1 MTTDKMIRDLEAT
14 KKSFEGKFVGTGEVN
29 VAWMIEDIIKFIKSQ
44 ETNAELGRAVEKA
57 FAQDYALTKQSGVEH
72 VDVRY
77 DDYYA
82 EYTYDVIRECQLLE
96 WAKEV
101 ENESQTDI

>member
-1 MTTDKMIRDLEAT
+1 MTTEKMIRDLEAT

-44 ETNAELGRAVEKA
+44 ESDAELGRAVRKA
-57 FAQDYALTKQSGVEH
+57 FEEGYSVMRDDGDFEETFDNDIVYE
-72 VDVRY
+72 Y
-77 DDYYA
+77 DLKTIA
-82 EYTYDVIRECQLLE
+82 INEKNLLK

-101 ENESQTDI
+101 E

>member
-44 ETNAELGRAVEKA
+44 ESDAELGRAVKEWFK
-57 FAQDYALTKQSGVEH
+57 QDTAHILSKRGLI
-72 VDVRY
+72 
-77 DDYYA
+77 
-82 EYTYDVIRECQLLE
+82 IRSEQHLLDWYRE
-96 WAKEV
+96 QKEV
-101 ENESQTDI
+101 SNE